1 MTKFYITT
9 AIPYANAAPHIGTAM
24 DYIYGDTIL
33 RYHLS
38 RGENA
43 KMSIG
48 TDEHGTKVEQKAKA
62 NNETPQQFVDSL
74 QPEFQKMRSALN
86 LAFGV
91 PIEQITLPLAEQDLA
106 KQSIIN
112 VRTSDP
118 THCARVQQ
126 IWQKLADAG
135 VIYKDKYEGWYCDG
149 CEAFVTE
156 TEAHNND
163 YVCPDHKRPY
173 EKLSEENYYLKV
185 SRFTDQIRKFIK
197 SAVVPS
203 FRGKELLELI
213 KNGAKD
219 VSISRPKSK
228 LTWGIPVPGD
238 ESQVMY
244 VWVDALSNYITAL
257 GYPDNYQGYWPAD
270 VEVVGKDIIRFHAI
284 IWPAMLLALGLELP
298 KRLLVHGHI
307 GVNGTKMSKSL
318 GNVVSPLAVIDEYGV
333 DAFRYYFLRHIPT
346 WEDGDFTWEK
356 FKMAYNGEL
365 ANDLGNL
372 VNRVA
377 AMLRKYLDGDL
388 ASLTETDELKD
399 ATESVDN
406 SYRVSMDAL
415 NLAAA
420 LDGVMTYVHGL
431 NQYIEQTAPWQIA
444 KKDEPVRT
452 DRLTAIFSTLVN
464 DLNRVACYLAPFIP
478 TTAEKIQET
487 FGGQY
492 VPAETPVL
500 FPRLETK
507 GTDADR

>member
-1 MTKFYITT
+1 
-9 AIPYANAAPHIGTAM
+9 
-24 DYIYGDTIL
+24 
-33 RYHLS
+33 
-38 RGENA
+38 
-43 KMSIG
+43 
-48 TDEHGTKVEQKAKA
+48 
-62 NNETPQQFVDSL
+62 
-74 QPEFQKMRSALN
+74 
-86 LAFGV
+86 
-91 PIEQITLPLAEQDLA
+91 
-106 KQSIIN
+106 
-112 VRTSDP
+112 
-118 THCARVQQ
+118 
-126 IWQKLADAG
+126 
-135 VIYKDKYEGWYCDG
+135 
-149 CEAFVTE
+149 
-156 TEAHNND
+156 
-163 YVCPDHKRPY
+163 
-173 EKLSEENYYLKV
+173 
-185 SRFTDQIRKFIK
+185 
-197 SAVVPS
+197 
-203 FRGKELLELI
+203 
-213 KNGAKD
+213 
-219 VSISRPKSK
+219 
-228 LTWGIPVPGD
+228 
-238 ESQVMY
+238 
-244 VWVDALSNYITAL
+244 
-257 GYPDNYQGYWPAD
+257 
-270 VEVVGKDIIRFHAI
+270 
-284 IWPAMLLALGLELP
+284 MLLALGLELP

-377 AMLRKYLDGDL
+377 AMLRKYLDSDL
-388 ASLTETDELKD
+388 SSLTEADELKD

-420 LDGVMTYVHGL
+420 LDSVMTYVHGL
-431 NQYIEQTAPWQIA
+431 NQYIEQTAPWQVA

-487 FGGQY
+487 FGGQC